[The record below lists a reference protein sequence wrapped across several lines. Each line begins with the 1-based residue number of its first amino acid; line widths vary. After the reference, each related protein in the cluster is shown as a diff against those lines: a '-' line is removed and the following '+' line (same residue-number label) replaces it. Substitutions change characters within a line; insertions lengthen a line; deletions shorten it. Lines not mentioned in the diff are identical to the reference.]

1 PIGWSREVFKAFRLA
16 TGEGPE
22 LPRLIGYHAVRK
34 DLASTYK
41 QILIKLV
48 SPQML
53 LSLSARLFS
62 TYYDTGRFE
71 VLESRAGYVRV
82 LMSQCTGWDANMW
95 TEIKGSCV
103 AFLEVAGAVDVA
115 LAAVD
120 GA

>member
-1 PIGWSREVFKAFRLA
+1 MPTEPRVKGVAFNTIYSCFEELRGAPLRERALELMPAAVRDAYRNHLVLAASWFPISWYREVFKAFRLA

-53 LSLSARLFS
+53 LSLSARL
-62 TYYDTGRFE
+62 
-71 VLESRAGYVRV
+71 
-82 LMSQCTGWDANMW
+82 
-95 TEIKGSCV
+95 
-103 AFLEVAGAVDVA
+103 
-115 LAAVD
+115 
-120 GA
+120 